1 MKYYQNGQELLLL
14 CNAVSRSSFENVRF
28 FKNKHLITNHFG
40 GNMEKFAK
48 YLAAYDGKAEWS
60 QVEPL
65 FDDLFHPGCVFIT
78 AEGKLDKNQWAEMAK
93 GLTAKG
99 ARASNF
105 EVTGKEGDSFYYK
118 ITITVSDEEPLH
130 LTAKGTVKDGQII
143 RVEPVDAAV
152 YSKMVERS
160 R

>member
-1 MKYYQNGQELLLL
+1 
-14 CNAVSRSSFENVRF
+14 
-28 FKNKHLITNHFG
+28 
-40 GNMEKFAK
+40 MEKFAK
-48 YLAAYDGKAEWS
+48 YLAAYDGTAEWS
-60 QVEPL
+60 RVEPL
-65 FDDLFHPGCVFIT
+65 FDDLFHPDCVFIT
-78 AEGKLDKNQWAEMAK
+78 AEGKLDRSQWAEMSK

-105 EVTGKEGDSFYYK
+105 EVTGEEGDSFYYK
-118 ITITVSDEEPLH
+118 ITITMSDEEPLH

-143 RVEPVDAAV
+143 RVEPVDANV